1 MKFSDIPFHPS
12 SRMLRQFAGIWIAF
26 FGVLAAWQYFGKGA
40 LVASAIM
47 AALAVTIGPLG
58 LVFPKAIRPIFVG
71 WMVVAFPIGWTISTL
86 MLVLLYYGMF
96 TPLALVFRWIGR
108 DALCLRPRS
117 NQQTYWVTKPQAG
130 DVRRYLKQF

>member
-1 MKFSDIPFHPS
+1 
-12 SRMLRQFAGIWIAF
+12 MLRQFAGIWTVF
-26 FGVLAAWQYFGKGA
+26 FSGAAAWQYFGRGA
-40 LVASAIM
+40 PVTSAIL

-58 LVFPKAIRPIFVG
+58 LVFPRAIRPIFVG

-86 MLVLLYYGMF
+86 MLVLLYYGMV
-96 TPLALVFRWIGR
+96 TPVGLVFRWIGR

-117 NQQTYWVTKPQAG
+117 NRQTWWVPKPQAS